1 MSLTKKQ
8 RRLDTSALVDTN
20 FLPSNRAAYEP
31 QKIRIFE
38 HGESDRR
45 EYGERAPSPQDHHIS
60 LPVYTSGQQ
69 QQIQQPVLQQQQ
81 QQQQQEPYV
90 TKTVATETTVLQYNH
105 MSVLRLCLIPLFVV
119 IICLLL
125 IAIFWNIQHNSP
137 HGSGNT
143 PISYKIPRT
152 AWTNTSNEA
161 VKTGKV
167 YSLYYPYTI
176 SVFDDWEQ
184 IPRKGEPGIPG
195 LSEVDFERLVSIH
208 SCCRTKEHR
217 FICANT
223 NRIDGAAFD
232 IRLIEE
238 NKQVYLQVF
247 PVTRLMVGAECKLEL
262 ELVDE

>member
-20 FLPSNRAAYEP
+20 FLPANRAAYEP

-45 EYGERAPSPQDHHIS
+45 EYGERTPSPQEHHIS
-60 LPVYTSGQQ
+60 LPVYTPNQPHQQ
-69 QQIQQPVLQQQQ
+69 QTQQQPVV
-81 QQQQQEPYV
+81 QQQEPYV

-105 MSVLRLCLIPLFVV
+105 MSVLRLCLIPFFVV
-119 IICLLL
+119 IICFLL

-137 HGSGNT
+137 HGGGGNKA
-143 PISYKIPRT
+143 ISYKTPRV

-161 VKTGKV
+161 AKTGKV